1 MRFLII
7 VALAGIIEVVIAW
20 SRGVVED
27 EEEEEEGNDGQADDE
42 IQ

>member
-1 MRFLII
+1 LII
-7 VALAGIIEVVIAW
+7 VALAGIIIEVVIAW

-27 EEEEEEGNDGQADDE
+27 EEEEEEEGNDGQADDD